1 MINDEFLVAGVC
13 WADYS

>member
-13 WADYS
+13 